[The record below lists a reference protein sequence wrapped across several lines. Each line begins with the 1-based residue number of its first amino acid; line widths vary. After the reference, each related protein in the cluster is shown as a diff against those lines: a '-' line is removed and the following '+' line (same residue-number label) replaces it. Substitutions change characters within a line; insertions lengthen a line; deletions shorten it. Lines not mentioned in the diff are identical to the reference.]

1 MEKKTKLTITLALAV
16 LVITLSLGT
25 VISIAPTESGART
38 AGPIENQQQ
47 MGGQIENQQQM
58 AAPIQ
63 PEIEKAQPIKPPYID
78 CCLATAS
85 GRISASGPTK
95 QYIWIRY
102 YSTPADKLIT
112 TVTIDSGTA
121 NVWEGDP
128 LTYRHTVGSGQSCT
142 FITRGAAI
150 AIEGLPA
157 CTGVYNIT
165 AKI

>member
-16 LVITLSLGT
+16 LVITLSLGAA
-25 VISIAPTESGART
+25 ISIAPNESGAQT
-38 AGPIENQQQ
+38 AAPIQPEIEL
-47 MGGQIENQQQM
+47 QIQPEI

-128 LTYRHTVGSGQSCT
+128 LTSRHTVGSGQSCT